1 MNRECKQLGITCVEA
16 VVTGV
21 KIESIVKSRRIGTV
35 HNVALEYNQDPY
47 ESLKAQEMVG
57 ELWLRNQNGARHIPK
72 FPSFPGEKILS
83 ESDGGKDPPVISLLQ
98 ITEPPNGMT
107 NMPFDQDI
115 SSMGA
120 N

>member
-47 ESLKAQEMVG
+47 ESLKAQEMEFGV
-57 ELWLRNQNGARHIPK
+57 K
-72 FPSFPGEKILS
+72 
-83 ESDGGKDPPVISLLQ
+83 
-98 ITEPPNGMT
+98 M
-107 NMPFDQDI
+107 
-115 SSMGA
+115 A
-120 N
+120 NI